1 MADVTRT
8 AWSKFAEI
16 RLDFHSAQP
25 TRALDFSYR
34 DTTFAS
40 IGTEYR
46 YSQKLTLRAGIA
58 TDQSPVTDDIRD
70 VRVPDSN
77 REWLSLG
84 ATYRASESAEYS
96 VGYTHLFLDKPEVSV
111 TSATGSSLQGKY
123 DVGSD
128 IVAFSAAYYF

>member
-1 MADVTRT
+1 M
-8 AWSKFAEI
+8 
-16 RLDFHSAQP
+16 
-25 TRALDFSYR
+25 
-34 DTTFAS
+34 
-40 IGTEYR
+40 
-46 YSQKLTLRAGIA
+46 
-58 TDQSPVTDDIRD
+58 TDDIRD

-77 REWLSLG
+77 RKWLSLG